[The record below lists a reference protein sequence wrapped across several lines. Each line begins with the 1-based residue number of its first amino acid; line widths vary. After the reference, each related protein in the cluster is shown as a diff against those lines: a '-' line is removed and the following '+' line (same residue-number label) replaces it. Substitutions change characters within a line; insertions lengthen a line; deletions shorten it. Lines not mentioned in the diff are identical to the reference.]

1 MRWQFAAILFVVAVA
16 AVLPCE
22 SWAEP
27 DCPQDSVPSGT
38 MCIDT
43 YEASVWKTTD
53 ALLVRKIRKGSATL
67 QDLTSAGAIQL
78 GLAEGDLVAAGCPAS
93 GNGCTAFYAVS
104 VKGVQPASR
113 INWFQAAAAA
123 RNAGKRLPTNAE
135 WQVAALGT
143 PDGLPCRVTGGPVLT
158 GTDGCVSDVGA
169 FDMVGNV
176 SEWVAD
182 WVPLSTACPG
192 WTQPGFPPFSDD
204 SMCLA
209 GANSSFGPGALFR
222 GGDFNQGTGAGVFA
236 INGTA
241 NPFFAVHDTGFR
253 AAR

>member
-1 MRWQFAAILFVVAVA
+1 VLVHVLERCDYLSPKETNMRWQFAAVLFVVAVA

-38 MCIDT
+38 ICIDT

-78 GLAEGDLVAAGCPAS
+78 GLMAGDLVAA
-93 GNGCTAFYAVS
+93 
-104 VKGVQPASR
+104 
-113 INWFQAAAAA
+113 
-123 RNAGKRLPTNAE
+123 
-135 WQVAALGT
+135 
-143 PDGLPCRVTGGPVLT
+143 
-158 GTDGCVSDVGA
+158 GCVSDVGA
-169 FDMVGNV
+169 FDMVGNL

-192 WTQPGFPPFSDD
+192 WAQPGFPSLSDD

-209 GANSSFGPGALFR
+209 GANSGFGPGALFR
-222 GGDFNQGTGAGVFA
+222 GGDFSLGTGAGVFA
-236 INGTA
+236 INGLN
-241 NPFFAVHDTGFR
+241 NPFLDVHGALGFR